1 MKIAIKI
8 AGKRVYVEGPGEG
21 PIRMVPL
28 SDKAFWIQP
37 LQSIAVF
44 EKKDDKVTQVVFQI
58 GEHQLVA
65 NKTD

>member
-1 MKIAIKI
+1 M
-8 AGKRVYVEGPGEG
+8 YVEGPGEG

-44 EKKDDKVTQVVFQI
+44 EKQDDKVADIVFQI
-58 GEHQLVA
+58 GEHQLIAKRV
-65 NKTD
+65 D